1 MMTVSDD
8 GTFAAAPQQPS
19 RNHGMR
25 MEPGEP
31 ILARAPH
38 RIGKVA
44 LVTRDLAQVSRFYRE
59 VIGLRVMEEK
69 PGSVRLGTGSSVLLE
84 LRHEPDARIRSPRE
98 AGLFHTAFL
107 LPSRADLG
115 AWLDFAAQRR
125 VVIHGASD
133 HLVSEAVYLSDPEG
147 NGIEIYADRPSSAWP
162 RMGDGMFAMPSEPLY
177 LQDLLRAGANRPWS
191 GFPEGGIVGHMHLL
205 VGTIA
210 PAENFYADLLGFD
223 VTCRYPGGSFYGSG
237 GYHHQ
242 LATNIW
248 NSRGAAPITG
258 TATGLAEFELI
269 ARDEAVVAATRE
281 RLLRAGYPMAD
292 GDRGLHIHDPW
303 GIPIHLKASPVRGE

>member
-1 MMTVSDD
+1 
-8 GTFAAAPQQPS
+8 
-19 RNHGMR
+19 

-44 LVTRDLAQVSRFYRE
+44 LVTRDLAQVSRFYQD
-59 VIGLRVMEEK
+59 VIGLRVVEEK
-69 PGSVRLGTGSSVLLE
+69 PGTVRLGTGSSVLLE
-84 LRHEPDARIRSPRE
+84 LRHKPDARIRSPRE

-107 LPSRADLG
+107 LPSRVDLG

-125 VVIHGASD
+125 VLIHGASD
-133 HLVSEAVYLSDPEG
+133 HLVSEAIYLSDPEG

-162 RMGDGMFAMPSEPLY
+162 CMGDGMFAMPSEPLD
-177 LQDLLRAGANRPWS
+177 LQDLLRAGADRPWS
-191 GFPEGGIVGHMHLL
+191 GFPEDGIVGHMHLQ
-205 VGTIA
+205 VGAIA

-223 VTCRYPGGSFYGSG
+223 ITCRYPGGSFYGSG

-248 NSRGAAPITG
+248 NSRGAAPITD
-258 TATGLAEFELI
+258 TATGLAEFELV
-269 ARDEAVVAATRE
+269 ARDEAVVAATHE

-303 GIPIHLKASPVRGE
+303 GISILLKASSVRGE